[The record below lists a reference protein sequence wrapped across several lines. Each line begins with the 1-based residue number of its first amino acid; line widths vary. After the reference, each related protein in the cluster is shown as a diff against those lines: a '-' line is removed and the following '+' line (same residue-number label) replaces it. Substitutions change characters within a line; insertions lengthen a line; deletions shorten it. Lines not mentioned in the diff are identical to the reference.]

1 MGRRIAAIAMD
12 HPRAVFIA
20 TLLLTLLGTAL
31 IPLIQIDTD
40 PENMLPADQEDRV
53 RHNLI
58 KEQFNLHDMIVVG
71 VVNDAH
77 PQGVFNPQSLTAVH
91 DLSDGIAEIDGV
103 IRRDLLSLATVDNIE
118 QAGPGTIRFE
128 WMMNTPPT
136 TQAAATAIRDN
147 TLDLP
152 LFRDTLISGD
162 GEATAIYVPIE
173 AKDQSYRI
181 ANAIRDLISGLDS
194 GDAYHITGLPV
205 AEDTFGIEM
214 FIQMAISAPLAALV
228 IFALMWWFFRSVTL
242 VVAPMLMA
250 FAVVLTTMGAL
261 IGMGFTVHIMSSMIP
276 IFLMPIAVVDSVHII
291 SEFTDRYR
299 PERGARRTMTEVMEH
314 LFTPMLYTSITS
326 AIGFASLAFTPI
338 PPVQVFGLFVAA
350 GILLAFILTIIFIP
364 AYVIKL
370 NPERLEALRQTGRR
384 ETPEHTP
391 LARTLEWLGR
401 FSVQRAHL
409 VVLVFA
415 GAIAVAGYGISQI
428 TVNDNPVRWF
438 QSDHE
443 IRVADRV
450 LNAHFAGTYSAYLR
464 LESDVADAA
473 PARFA
478 SNAEAVLERAA
489 AEGVAIQ
496 SDWNTLRERAAAEAG
511 DAGFDEA
518 LATLSLAIEDRLF
531 EASERAYPWWEELLF
546 LIDATRGELKT
557 FQRPEVLR
565 YIADFQA
572 HLSGAGEVGKVNTIA
587 DLVRTVYRELRSGE
601 DSDYRIPDSR
611 QAVAQTIL
619 SFQGSHRPHDL
630 WRMVTPDYQ
639 AANLWL
645 QLTSGDNQD
654 MEAAMQRAAQYVAD
668 NPLPEGVTMRWG
680 GLNYINV
687 VWQDAMVK
695 GMAQSLA
702 VAWVMVAVMMLIL
715 FRSIVF
721 GLLAMVPL
729 SVSIALIYG
738 VVGLIGKYYDMPIAV
753 LSSLTL
759 GLSVDFAIHFIERS
773 RAYYRRTGNFHEAMR
788 QVFKEPARAISRN
801 AIVIAIGFLPLLAAP
816 LVPYNTVGIFLASIM
831 AASALASL
839 VLLPAILR
847 LVHRRV
853 MPDTPM
859 ASTSTEE
866 GA

>member
-1 MGRRIAAIAMD
+1 MGRRIATLAMD
-12 HPRAVFIA
+12 HPRIVFLG

-40 PENMLPADQEDRV
+40 PENMLPTEQEDRV
-53 RHNLI
+53 RHNAI
-58 KEQFNLHDMIVVG
+58 KDQFNLHDMIIVG
-71 VVNDAH
+71 VVNEDSDG
-77 PQGVFNPQSLTAVH
+77 GVFNPRSLSAIHT
-91 DLSDGIAEIDGV
+91 LSESIANIDGV

-128 WMMNTPPT
+128 WMMNMPPT
-136 TQAAATAIRDN
+136 TQAGAEAIREA

-173 AKDQSYRI
+173 AKDQSHRI
-181 ANAIRDLISGLDS
+181 AGEIETLIAGLDTS
-194 GDAYHITGLPV
+194 DDFHITGLPV
-205 AEDTFGIEM
+205 AEDTFGVEM

-291 SEFTDRYR
+291 SEFADRYR
-299 PERGARRTMTEVMEH
+299 PERGARATMAEVMDH

-326 AIGFASLAFTPI
+326 GIGFASLAFTPI
-338 PPVQVFGLFVAA
+338 PPVQIFGLFVGA
-350 GILLAFILTIIFIP
+350 GIVLAFILTVIFIP
-364 AYVIKL
+364 AYAVRLK
-370 NPERLEALRQTGRR
+370 PERLEALRAAGSRR
-384 ETPEHTP
+384 TPDDTP
-391 LARTLEWLGR
+391 LARGLQRLGG
-401 FSVQRAHL
+401 FAVGRAKL
-409 VVLVFA
+409 VVSAF
-415 GAIAVAGYGISQI
+415 AIALLIAGYGISQI

-438 QSDHE
+438 QSDHQ

-450 LNAHFAGTYSAYLR
+450 LNEHFAGTYSAYLR
-464 LESDVADAA
+464 LDSEVAEAA
-473 PARFA
+473 PEAFRDQSRRVIQQA
-478 SNAEAVLERAA
+478 SED
-489 AEGVAIQ
+489 GVAIADRWTQ
-496 SDWNTLRERAAAEAG
+496 LRERAAMET
-511 DAGFDEA
+511 DGFNA
-518 LATLSLAIEDRLF
+518 LLEELSLAVEEQMF
-531 EASERAYPWWEELLF
+531 AASNAAYPWWEELLA
-546 LIDATRGELKT
+546 LIDETRGQLNY

-565 YIADFQA
+565 YIAELQA
-572 HLSGAGEVGKVNTIA
+572 ALSESPEVGKVNTVS

-601 DSDYRIPDSR
+601 AEDYRIPDSR

-654 MEAAMQRAAQYVAD
+654 MQAVIDRADAYVER
-668 NPLPEGVTMRWG
+668 NPLPDGVSMSWG

-702 VAWVMVAVMMLIL
+702 IAWVMVALMMLLL
-715 FRSIVF
+715 FRSVIF

-729 SVSIALIYG
+729 TVSVALIYG

-773 RAYYRRTGNFHEAMR
+773 RENYRRTGNFTESMR
-788 QVFKEPARAISRN
+788 LMFKEPARAISRN
-801 AIVIAIGFLPLLAAP
+801 AIVIAVGFLPLLAAP

-831 AASALASL
+831 AVSAGASV
-839 VLLPAILR
+839 VLLPAIMKLGQ
-847 LVHRRV
+847 RRI
-853 MPDTPM
+853 MPDRAAAPTESNKE
-859 ASTSTEE
+859 AS
-866 GA
+866 

>member
-1 MGRRIAAIAMD
+1 MGRWIANQAMT
-12 HPRAVFIA
+12 HPRMVFIA
-20 TLLLTLLGTAL
+20 TLLMTLLGTAL

-40 PENMLPADQEDRV
+40 PENMLPADQQDRV

-71 VVNDAH
+71 VVNDEQAN
-77 PQGVFNPQSLTAVH
+77 GVFTPRSLAGVH
-91 DLSDGIAEIDGV
+91 RLSNAIADIDGV

-128 WMMNTPPT
+128 WMMNTPPE
-136 TQAAATAIRDN
+136 TQAQADAIRKA

-173 AKDQSYRI
+173 SKDQSHRI
-181 ANAIRDLISGLDS
+181 AGEIETIIAGLET
-194 GDAYHITGLPV
+194 GDDYHITGLPV
-205 AEDTFGIEM
+205 AEDTFGVEM

-242 VVAPMLMA
+242 VIAPMLMA
-250 FAVVLTTMGAL
+250 FAVVLTTMGSL
-261 IGMGFTVHIMSSMIP
+261 IGLGYTVHIMSSMIP

-291 SEFTDRYR
+291 SEFADRYR
-299 PERGARRTMTEVMEH
+299 PGRDARQTMAEVMEH

-326 AIGFASLAFTPI
+326 AVGFASLAFTPI

-350 GILLAFILTIIFIP
+350 GILLAFALTVVFIP
-364 AYVIKL
+364 AYTVRLK
-370 NPERLEALRQTGRR
+370 PERLAALQQSANR
-384 ETPEHTP
+384 PAPDHTL
-391 LARTLEWLGR
+391 LARGLAGLGR
-401 FSVQRAHL
+401 LTLARSKL
-409 VVLVFA
+409 VVGAFA
-415 GAIAVAGYGISQI
+415 LALAAAGVGISQI

-438 QSDHE
+438 QQDHR

-450 LNAHFAGTYSAYLR
+450 LNEHFAGTYSAYLR
-464 LESDVADAA
+464 LESDVAAAA
-473 PARFA
+473 PAAFEQQTNDVLRE
-478 SNAEAVLERAA
+478 AES
-489 AEGVAIQ
+489 EGVNIQ
-496 SDWNTLRERAAAEAG
+496 TAWQSMRDNAADPDDFSAHL
-511 DAGFDEA
+511 DDLA
-518 LATLSLAIEDRLF
+518 LAVDDRLF
-531 EASERAYPWWEELLF
+531 NASDAAYPHWQAMLEV
-546 LIDATRGELKT
+546 IDKIRGQLNF
-557 FQRPEVLR
+557 FQRPEILR

-572 HLSGAGEVGKVNTIA
+572 ALADSPQVGKVNTLA

-601 DSDYRIPDSR
+601 AEDYRIPDSR
-611 QAVAQTIL
+611 RAVAQTLL

-630 WRMVTPDYQ
+630 WRMVTQDYQ

-645 QLTSGDNQD
+645 QLSSGDNQD
-654 MEAAMQRAAQYVAD
+654 MQAVVDRARAYVQA
-668 NPLPEGVTMRWG
+668 NPLPEGVTMSWG

-702 VAWVMVAVMMLIL
+702 VAWVVVAVMMLIL
-715 FRSIVF
+715 FRSVVF

-729 SVSIALIYG
+729 TVSIALIYG

-773 RAYYRRTGNFHEAMR
+773 REFYRRTGRFGESMRAMF
-788 QVFKEPARAISRN
+788 QEPARAISRN
-801 AIVIAIGFLPLLAAP
+801 AIVIAVGFLPLLAAP

-831 AASALASL
+831 AASALASIM
-839 VLLPAILR
+839 LLPAIMNIARR
-847 LVHRRV
+847 LI
-853 MPDTPM
+853 MPERTP
-859 ASTSTEE
+859 APAAAQEE
-866 GA
+866 GS

>member
-1 MGRRIAAIAMD
+1 MGRLIAQFAMN
-12 HPRAVFIA
+12 HPKAVFLG
-20 TLLLTLLGTAL
+20 TLLITVLGTAL

-53 RHNLI
+53 RHNAI
-58 KEQFNLHDMIVVG
+58 KEQFNLNDMIVVG
-71 VVNDAH
+71 VVNDRH
-77 PQGVFNPQSLTAVH
+77 EHGVFNPNSLAGVH
-91 DLSDGIAEIDGV
+91 TLSNGIAEIDGV
-103 IRRDLLSLATVDNIE
+103 IRQDLLSLATVDNIE

-128 WMMNTPPT
+128 WMMNTPPQ
-136 TQAAATAIRDN
+136 TQAQAEAIRDA
-147 TLDLP
+147 TLNLP

-162 GEATAIYVPIE
+162 GEATAIYVPIV
-173 AKDQSYRI
+173 AKDQSHRI
-181 ANAIRDLISGLDS
+181 SKEIESLITGLDS
-194 GDAYHITGLPV
+194 NDNYHITGLPV
-205 AEDTFGIEM
+205 AEDTFGVEM

-261 IGMGFTVHIMSSMIP
+261 IGMGYTVHIMSSMIP

-291 SEFTDRYR
+291 SEFADRYR
-299 PERGARRTMTEVMEH
+299 QGRDARETMTEVMDH

-350 GILLAFILTIIFIP
+350 GIMLAFLLTIVFIP
-364 AYVIKL
+364 AYTVRLK
-370 NPERLEALRQTGRR
+370 PERLAALQAS
-384 ETPEHTP
+384 EHRAAPDNTR
-391 LARTLEWLGR
+391 LARGLMSLGNMA
-401 FSVQRAHL
+401 VKNAK
-409 VVLVFA
+409 VVVSVFA
-415 GAIAVAGYGISQI
+415 LGLVIAGYGISQI

-438 QSDHE
+438 QSDHR

-450 LNAHFAGTYSAYLR
+450 LNEHFAGTYSAYLR
-464 LESDVADAA
+464 LESDVAQAA
-473 PARFA
+473 PAGFNEQANALIEQAENAGVSIDETWSQLR
-478 SNAEAVLERAA
+478 AEATQDSETFTAMLER
-489 AEGVAIQ
+489 
-496 SDWNTLRERAAAEAG
+496 
-511 DAGFDEA
+511 
-518 LATLSLAIEDRLF
+518 LSLAVDDELF
-531 EASERAYPWWEELLF
+531 AASDAAYPWWESLLT
-546 LIDATRGELKT
+546 LIDDTRGELNV
-557 FQRPEVLR
+557 FQRPEMLA
-565 YIADFQA
+565 YIADFETA
-572 HLSGAGEVGKVNTIA
+572 LASSPEVGKVNTLA

-601 DSDYRIPDSR
+601 EADYRIPDTR

-639 AANLWL
+639 SANLWL

-654 MEAAMQRAAQYVAD
+654 MQSVIDQAEAYVAA
-668 NPLPEGVTMRWG
+668 NPLPEGVTMSWG

-702 VAWVMVAVMMLIL
+702 IAWVMVAVMMLAL
-715 FRSIVF
+715 FRSLVF

-729 SVSIALIYG
+729 TVSIAFIYG

-773 RAYYRRTGNFHEAMR
+773 RENYRRTGSYTESMR
-788 QVFKEPARAISRN
+788 RMFQEPARAISRN
-801 AIVIAIGFLPLLAAP
+801 AIVIAVGFLPLLAAP

-831 AASALASL
+831 ATSAVASII
-839 VLLPAILR
+839 LLPAIMKLI
-847 LVHRRV
+847 RRWI
-853 MPDTPM
+853 MPDRGQ
-859 ASTSTEE
+859 STEDP
-866 GA
+866 A

>member
-1 MGRRIAAIAMD
+1 MGRRLAEFAMN
-12 HPRAVFIA
+12 HPKAVFIG
-20 TLLLTLLGTAL
+20 TLLITLLGTAL

-53 RHNLI
+53 RHNAI
-58 KEQFNLHDMIVVG
+58 KEQFNLNDMIVVG
-71 VVNDAH
+71 VVNDDH
-77 PQGVFNPQSLTAVH
+77 PEGVFNPTSLSAVH
-91 DLSDGIAEIDGV
+91 ALSRGIAEIDGV
-103 IRRDLLSLATVDNIE
+103 IRQDLLSLSTVDNIE

-128 WMMNTPPT
+128 WMMNTPPQT
-136 TQAAATAIRDN
+136 AAEATAIREA

-162 GEATAIYVPIE
+162 GEATAIYVPIV
-173 AKDQSYRI
+173 AKDQSHRI
-181 ANAIRDLISGLDS
+181 SREIQALIDELE
-194 GDAYHITGLPV
+194 GDNQYHITGLPV
-205 AEDTFGIEM
+205 AEDTFGVEM

-242 VVAPMLMA
+242 VAAPMLMA

-261 IGMGFTVHIMSSMIP
+261 IGMGYTVHIMSSMIP

-291 SEFTDRYR
+291 SEFADRYR
-299 PERGARRTMTEVMEH
+299 KGRDARETMAEVMEH

-350 GILLAFILTIIFIP
+350 GILLAFLLTVIFIP
-364 AYVIKL
+364 AYTVRLK
-370 NPERLEALRQTGRR
+370 PERLAALQASGRR
-384 ETPEHTP
+384 AAPDDTG
-391 LARTLEWLGR
+391 LARGLIGLGGMA
-401 FSVQRAHL
+401 VKNAKI
-409 VVLVFA
+409 VVSVFA
-415 GAIAVAGYGISQI
+415 LGLVIAGYGISQI

-438 QSDHE
+438 QSDHR

-450 LNAHFAGTYSAYLR
+450 LNEHFAGTYSAYLR
-464 LESDVADAA
+464 LESDVSAAA
-473 PARFA
+473 PADFA
-478 SNAEAVLERAA
+478 EESSAIIEQ
-489 AEGVAIQ
+489 AEGAGVDIRGPWQ
-496 SDWNTLRERAAAEAG
+496 QMLREAEQNSDDFNAKL
-511 DAGFDEA
+511 EQ
-518 LATLSLAIEDRLF
+518 LSLAVDDALF
-531 EASERAYPWWEELLF
+531 MAGDQAYPWWESLLT
-546 LIDATRGELKT
+546 LIDETRGRLNV
-557 FQRPEVLR
+557 FQRPEMLA

-572 HLSGAGEVGKVNTIA
+572 ALADSPEVGKVNTLA
-587 DLVRTVYRELRSGE
+587 DLVRTVYRELRSGDE
-601 DSDYRIPDSR
+601 SDYRIPESR

-645 QLTSGDNQD
+645 QLSSGDNQD
-654 MEAAMQRAAQYVAD
+654 MQAVVDQAEAYVEE
-668 NPLPEGVTMRWG
+668 NPLPQGITMSWG

-702 VAWVMVAVMMLIL
+702 IAWVMVAVMMLLL
-715 FRSIVF
+715 FRSFVF
-721 GLLAMVPL
+721 GLLAMIPL
-729 SVSIALIYG
+729 TVSIAFIYG

-773 RAYYRRTGNFHEAMR
+773 RENYRRTGSFTKSMQLMFR
-788 QVFKEPARAISRN
+788 EPARAISRN

-831 AASALASL
+831 ATSAIASI
-839 VLLPAILR
+839 VLLPALMKLI
-847 LVHRRV
+847 RRWI
-853 MPDTPM
+853 MPDRSQT
-859 ASTSTEE
+859 TEE
-866 GA
+866 SA

>member
-1 MGRRIAAIAMD
+1 MGRRIASLAMD
-12 HPRAVFIA
+12 HPRMVFLG

-71 VVNDAH
+71 VVNESRDE
-77 PQGVFNPQSLTAVH
+77 GVFNPRSLGAIH
-91 DLSDGIAEIDGV
+91 SLSEGIAEIDGV

-128 WMMNTPPT
+128 WMMNTPPET
-136 TQAAATAIRDN
+136 PAEAAAIRQA

-173 AKDQSYRI
+173 AKDQSHRI
-181 ANAIRDLISGLDS
+181 AGEIEGLIAGLDTD
-194 GDAYHITGLPV
+194 DAFHITGLPV
-205 AEDTFGIEM
+205 AEDTFGVEM

-291 SEFTDRYR
+291 SEFADRYR
-299 PERGARRTMTEVMEH
+299 PDRGARETMAEVMDH

-326 AIGFASLAFTPI
+326 GIGFASLAFTPI
-338 PPVQVFGLFVAA
+338 PPVQVFGLFVGA
-350 GILLAFILTIIFIP
+350 GIVLAFILTVLFIP
-364 AYVIKL
+364 AYAVRLK
-370 NPERLEALRQTGRR
+370 PERLEALRAAGSRR
-384 ETPEHTP
+384 PPDDTP
-391 LARTLEWLGR
+391 LARGLVHLGA
-401 FSVQRAHL
+401 FAVGRAKL
-409 VVLVFA
+409 VVGIF
-415 GAIAVAGYGISQI
+415 AIALVIAGYGISQI

-438 QSDHE
+438 QSDHR

-450 LNAHFAGTYSAYLR
+450 LNEHFAGTYSAYLR
-464 LESDVADAA
+464 LESEQAEAA
-473 PARFA
+473 PQRFRTQSRQIIEQARA
-478 SNAEAVLERAA
+478 D
-489 AEGVAIQ
+489 GVPIGDTWTQ
-496 SDWNTLRERAAAEAG
+496 LREQAARDADGFRALLE
-511 DAGFDEA
+511 
-518 LATLSLAIEDRLF
+518 TLSLEVEDQLF
-531 EASERAYPWWEELLF
+531 TADDAAYPWWDELLA
-546 LIDATRGELKT
+546 LIDETRGELNT
-557 FQRPEVLR
+557 FQRPGMLR

-572 HLSGAGEVGKVNTIA
+572 ALAESPAVGKVNTVS

-601 DSDYRIPDSR
+601 AEDYRIPDSR

-630 WRMVTPDYQ
+630 WRMVTPDYR

-645 QLTSGDNQD
+645 QLSSGDNQD
-654 MEAAMQRAAQYVAD
+654 MQAVIGRANAYIER
-668 NPLPEGVTMRWG
+668 NPLPEGVTMSWG

-702 VAWVMVAVMMLIL
+702 IAWVMVALMMLLL
-715 FRSIVF
+715 FRSLVF

-729 SVSIALIYG
+729 TVSVALIYG
-738 VVGLIGKYYDMPIAV
+738 MVGLIGKYYDMPIAV

-773 RAYYRRTGNFHEAMR
+773 RENYRRTGNFAESMR
-788 QVFKEPARAISRN
+788 QMFKEPARAISRN
-801 AIVIAIGFLPLLAAP
+801 AIVIAVGFLPLLAAP

-831 AASALASL
+831 AASAVASV
-839 VLLPAILR
+839 VLLPAIMKLGQ
-847 LVHRRV
+847 RRI
-853 MPDTPM
+853 MPDRPN
-859 ASTSTEE
+859 ASTQSTGE
-866 GA
+866 AT

>member
-1 MGRRIAAIAMD
+1 MGRLIAQFAMN
-12 HPRAVFIA
+12 HPRAVFLG
-20 TLLLTLLGTAL
+20 TLLITLLGTAL

-53 RHNLI
+53 RHNAI
-58 KEQFNLHDMIVVG
+58 KDQFNLHDMIVVG
-71 VVNDAH
+71 VVNDRH
-77 PQGVFNPQSLTAVH
+77 EHGVFNPNSLEAVH
-91 DLSDGIAEIDGV
+91 TLSNGISEIDGV
-103 IRRDLLSLATVDNIE
+103 IRQDLLSLATVDNIE

-128 WMMNTPPT
+128 WMMNTPPE
-136 TQAAATAIRDN
+136 TQAQAEAIRDA
-147 TLDLP
+147 TLNLP

-162 GEATAIYVPIE
+162 GEATAIYVPIV
-173 AKDQSYRI
+173 AKDQSHRI
-181 ANAIRDLISGLDS
+181 SKEIETLIEALDS
-194 GDAYHITGLPV
+194 NNEYHITGLPV
-205 AEDTFGIEM
+205 AEDTFGVEM

-261 IGMGFTVHIMSSMIP
+261 IGMGYTVHIMSSMIP

-291 SEFTDRYR
+291 SEFADRYR
-299 PERGARRTMTEVMEH
+299 QGRDARETMAEVMEH

-350 GILLAFILTIIFIP
+350 GIMLAFLLTIVFIP
-364 AYVIKL
+364 AYAVRLK
-370 NPERLEALRQTGRR
+370 PERLAALQAS
-384 ETPEHTP
+384 EHRAAPDSTR
-391 LARTLEWLGR
+391 LAQSLV
-401 FSVQRAHL
+401 SVGNLAVKNAK
-409 VVLVFA
+409 VVVSVFA
-415 GAIAVAGYGISQI
+415 LGLIIAGYGISQI

-438 QSDHE
+438 QSDHR

-450 LNAHFAGTYSAYLR
+450 LNEHFAGTYSAYLR
-464 LESDVADAA
+464 LESDAAEAA
-473 PARFA
+473 PARFNEQA
-478 SNAEAVLERAA
+478 NALIEKAANAGVPVGETFSQLRAEAEQQSETFTAMLER
-489 AEGVAIQ
+489 
-496 SDWNTLRERAAAEAG
+496 
-511 DAGFDEA
+511 
-518 LATLSLAIEDRLF
+518 LSLAVDDELF
-531 EASERAYPWWEELLF
+531 TASDTAYPWWESLLT
-546 LIDATRGELKT
+546 LIDDTRGALNV
-557 FQRPEVLR
+557 FQRPEMLA
-565 YIADFQA
+565 YIADFETA
-572 HLSGAGEVGKVNTIA
+572 LASSPEVGKVNTLA
-587 DLVRTVYRELRSGE
+587 DLVQTVYRELRSGE
-601 DSDYRIPDSR
+601 DSDYRIPETR

-639 AANLWL
+639 SANLWL

-654 MEAAMQRAAQYVAD
+654 MQAVIDRAEAYVAE
-668 NPLPEGVTMRWG
+668 NPLPEGVTMSWG

-702 VAWVMVAVMMLIL
+702 IAWVMVAVMMLAL
-715 FRSIVF
+715 FRSLLF

-729 SVSIALIYG
+729 TVSIAFIYG

-773 RAYYRRTGNFHEAMR
+773 RENYRRTGSYAESMR
-788 QVFKEPARAISRN
+788 RMFQEPARAISRN
-801 AIVIAIGFLPLLAAP
+801 AIVIAVGFLPLLAAP

-831 AASALASL
+831 ATSAVASII
-839 VLLPAILR
+839 LLPAIMKLI
-847 LVHRRV
+847 RRWI
-853 MPDTPM
+853 MPERDQP
-859 ASTSTEE
+859 TEDP
-866 GA
+866 A